1 MCANVETDV
10 TVGVQPAGDVDCG
23 PARGRSVE
31 FDICGHRRAVEVGRR
46 PGEAH
51 VALNT
56 GVRFHDVV
64 VTGFASTTAVAADAE
79 QTWAALLDG
88 VSGIAALDYP
98 FVEQFGLPV
107 RIGGPLREDI
117 AGQVNRVE
125 ARRMTRVTQMAT
137 LLGRRA
143 WAHAG
148 APEMDTR
155 RLSVVIGQGYGTTHD
170 LVDLYDDWQVRG
182 MRAASPL
189 TVQMH
194 MPNAAAAAVGLE
206 RKAKAGVITPM
217 VGDASGTAAI
227 GEAWRLLALGEA
239 DMAICGG
246 VESGIEATPLAA
258 FGNGGL
264 LSTRNDDPEGACRPF
279 DRERDGTVL
288 SEGGALAVL
297 ETEEHAKSRGAQIFA
312 RVLGY
317 GVSFNPADQGTPD
330 PAGEPESEALE
341 RALRS
346 AGLAATDVDHLNAH
360 ATGTRDGDRAEAAA
374 LASVFGSH
382 HPAIYAAKAALGQSM
397 GAAGAIEAIL
407 TVQALRDQVIPP
419 TRNLHQIDPDF
430 DLDVVGGEPRRG
442 DYRCAISTSFGVGG
456 VNAALVFGRY

>member
-1 MCANVETDV
+1 VKL
-10 TVGVQPAGDVDCG
+10 
-23 PARGRSVE
+23 
-31 FDICGHRRAVEVGRR
+31 
-46 PGEAH
+46 PGEGD

-56 GVRFHDVV
+56 NVRFHDVV

-79 QTWAALLDG
+79 QTWTALLDG
-88 VSGIAALDYP
+88 ASGIQRLEYP
-98 FVEQFGLPV
+98 FIEQFGLPV
-107 RIGGPLREDI
+107 HIGGPLREDI
-117 AGQVNRVE
+117 ASQVNRVE

-143 WAHAG
+143 WTHAG
-148 APEMDTR
+148 DPEIDAR
-155 RLSVVIGQGYGTTHD
+155 RLMVVIGQGYGTTHD

-258 FGNGGL
+258 FSNAGW
-264 LSTRNDDPEGACRPF
+264 LSTRNDDPAGACRPF
-279 DRERDGTVL
+279 DRDRDGTVL
-288 SEGGALAVL
+288 SEGGALMVL
-297 ETEEHAKSRGAQIFA
+297 EMEEHAKARGAQIFA

-317 GVSFNPADQGTPD
+317 GVSFNPSEQGSPD
-330 PAGEPESEALE
+330 PTGEAEGEAIE

-346 AGLAATDVDHLNAH
+346 AGLAPADVDHINAH

-374 LASVFGSH
+374 IGSVFGAH
-382 HPAIYAAKAALGQSM
+382 HPAIYAPKASLGQSM
-397 GAAGAIEAIL
+397 GAAGAIEAIV
-407 TVQALRDQVIPP
+407 TVQTLRDKVIAP
-419 TRNLHQIDPDF
+419 TRNLHELDPEF
-430 DLDVVGGEPRRG
+430 DLDVVSGEPRRG
-442 DYRCAISTSFGVGG
+442 DYRCAISTSFGIGA
-456 VNAALVFGRY
+456 VNAAVVFGRY

>member
-1 MCANVETDV
+1 MCANVIPDV
-10 TVGVQPAGDVDCG
+10 RWRVPSLLMTCG
-23 PARGRSVE
+23 PARGRAVVARHPRTVV
-31 FDICGHRRAVEVGRR
+31 CGRVKL
-46 PGEAH
+46 PGEGD

-56 GVRFHDVV
+56 NVRFHDVV

-79 QTWAALLDG
+79 QTWTALLDG
-88 VSGIAALDYP
+88 ASGIQRLEYP
-98 FVEQFGLPV
+98 FIEQFGLPV
-107 RIGGPLREDI
+107 HIGGPLREDI
-117 AGQVNRVE
+117 ASQVNRVE

-143 WAHAG
+143 WTHAG
-148 APEMDTR
+148 DPEIDAR
-155 RLSVVIGQGYGTTHD
+155 RLMVVIGQGYGTTHD

-258 FGNGGL
+258 FSNAGW
-264 LSTRNDDPEGACRPF
+264 LSTRNDDPAGACRPF
-279 DRERDGTVL
+279 DRDRDGTVL
-288 SEGGALAVL
+288 SEGGALMVL
-297 ETEEHAKSRGAQIFA
+297 EMEEHAKARGAQIFA

-317 GVSFNPADQGTPD
+317 GVSFNPSEQGSPD
-330 PAGEPESEALE
+330 PTGEAEGEAIE

-346 AGLAATDVDHLNAH
+346 AGLAPADVDHINAH

-374 LASVFGSH
+374 IGSVFGAH
-382 HPAIYAAKAALGQSM
+382 HPAIYAPKASLGQSM
-397 GAAGAIEAIL
+397 GAAGAIEAIV
-407 TVQALRDQVIPP
+407 TVQTLRDKVIAP
-419 TRNLHQIDPDF
+419 TRNLHELDPEF
-430 DLDVVGGEPRRG
+430 DLDVVSGEPRRG
-442 DYRCAISTSFGVGG
+442 DYRCAISTSFGIGA
-456 VNAALVFGRY
+456 VNAAVVFGRY